1 MSRSEKLILI
11 KDLHGAIVDALDGLF
26 EAQGF
31 ERAALQTISE
41 DFSPLLQE
49 GGEPLAFVLS
59 PPRDEWV
66 ACWTSLDPDAE
77 AQIARALAAGLEQP
91 VVYALFGGEQG
102 VNVYQYYEN
111 GNLYEESLPQMPDDT
126 RLDET
131 ALLDKLAGHGVDV
144 ALVDDRLAGFGSEHL
159 VIGYT
164 RK

>member
-11 KDLHGAIVDALDGLF
+11 KDLHGAIVDALDGIF
-26 EAQGF
+26 AAQGF

-41 DFSPLLQE
+41 DFSPLLHE

-77 AQIARALAAGLEQP
+77 AEIARALASALEQP

-102 VNVYQYYEN
+102 ANVYQYYKN
-111 GNLYEESLPQMPDDT
+111 GELSEESLPQMPDDP
-126 RLDET
+126 RLDEA
-131 ALLDKLAGHGVDV
+131 ALLDKLADHGVDV
-144 ALVDDRLAGFGSEHL
+144 TLVDDRLAGFGAEHL
-159 VIGYT
+159 VIGYI